1 MSHVFKLKI
10 CLLDEDSVV
19 DGILEVKSPLVVK
32 VELYSSYLREEIE
45 KSYFLSIV
53 SVEKTIICSMLLENL
68 RLSDP

>member
-1 MSHVFKLKI
+1 M
-10 CLLDEDSVV
+10 CLLHDDSVV

-32 VELYSSYLREEIE
+32 VELYSSYLREEIG

>member
-1 MSHVFKLKI
+1 M
-10 CLLDEDSVV
+10 CLLHDDSVV

-53 SVEKTIICSMLLENL
+53 SVEKTILCSMLLENL

>member
-1 MSHVFKLKI
+1 M
-10 CLLDEDSVV
+10 CLLHDDSVV